1 MKTLC
6 WSIRPLCE
14 ESNFNGNVCSVLM
27 VQRQKCASRTGQIP
41 LKGHEIRGGTENPSY
56 KEFKETGIVHLS
68 EKGV

>member
-1 MKTLC
+1 
-6 WSIRPLCE
+6 
-14 ESNFNGNVCSVLM
+14 M